1 MSRLK
6 YSKDGKVTN
15 VVGSYRDLLLDIE
28 DKRKGTFAVKYNKEC
43 FEKYTSNIDKSH
55 TSFAGGTWEDVTS
68 LKNMDNF
75 KKTLAEFQK
84 NKLEE
89 KVKARIDFS
98 PKRKRS
104 LSEHDGDWDFD
115 KQWDIKPFSNSRK
128 EMLPINV
135 VDINVDMS
143 ISAGMSAEAIN
154 SYGALVWSVI
164 QIIES
169 IGIQANIYVINEGK
183 GISDKSDDRIQ
194 LCIKKAGEYISP
206 ISLATCFQ
214 SVFFRRAIFTGIV
227 LAADHYNEEVYC
239 SLGSPKVAKTDKYIW
254 FEKGAIFT
262 RPGGSFNAKEVED
275 SILQMLG
282 KGKGK

>member
-6 YSKDGKVTN
+6 YSREGKIIN

-28 DKRKGTFAVKYNKEC
+28 DKRKDSFKHNFNKER
-43 FEKYTSNIDKSH
+43 FERYTTNNDKLHS
-55 TSFAGGTWEDVTS
+55 SFAGGTWDDVTS
-68 LKNMDNF
+68 LKNMDSF

-115 KQWDIKPFSNSRK
+115 KQWDIKPFSNSQK

-143 ISAGMSAEAIN
+143 ISANMDAEAIN
-154 SYGALVWSVI
+154 KYGALVWSVI

-169 IGIQANIYVINEGK
+169 IGIQANIYVINECT
-183 GISDKSDDRIQ
+183 GISNKSDDRIQ

-227 LAADHYNEEVYC
+227 FAAEHYNEEVYG
-239 SLGSPKVAKTDKYIW
+239 SLGSPKVAKTDKYIL
-254 FEKGAIFT
+254 FEKGSIFT
-262 RPGGSFNAKEVED
+262 RPGGSFSAKEVEE
-275 SILQMLG
+275 SVLQMLG
-282 KGKGK
+282 KGK